1 MNLYDN
7 KNFPQ
12 DFENKTLTCAN
23 NCRGVD
29 PNAVVI
35 GGGALLAAT
44 ALGSLQ
50 LLPGVVGLAGTFAM
64 GTAAMA
70 MLDNGCPSDMPCPV
84 SKFRPGRSIVFFQ
97 VRGIRNPRNPRLF
110 CCRPRGRGALG
121 LSVQCPRAPNPS
133 NCAIRPR

>member
-7 KNFPQ
+7 KEFPQ
-12 DFENKTLTCAN
+12 DSENKTLTCAN

-50 LLPGVVGLAGTFAM
+50 LLPGVLGLAGTLAM
-64 GTAAMA
+64 GTVAMTI
-70 MLDNGCPSDMPCPV
+70 LDNGCPSDMPCPV
-84 SKFRPGRSIVFFQ
+84 SKIRPSQSIVFYQ
-97 VRGIRNPRNPRLF
+97 VRGIRDAP
-110 CCRPRGRGALG
+110 
-121 LSVQCPRAPNPS
+121 LSKKCS
-133 NCAIRPR
+133 FF

>member
-7 KNFPQ
+7 KEFPQ
-12 DFENKTLTCAN
+12 DSENKTLTCAN

-50 LLPGVVGLAGTFAM
+50 LLPGVVGLAGTLAM
-64 GTAAMA
+64 GTAAMTI
-70 MLDNGCPSDMPCPV
+70 LDNGCPSDMPCPV
-84 SKFRPGRSIVFFQ
+84 SKNRPWSIYSVLS
-97 VRGIRNPRNPRLF
+97 GSRNKKPKKPKAFLLPPTWKGCSRVK
-110 CCRPRGRGALG
+110 C
-121 LSVQCPRAPNPS
+121 SMPS
-133 NCAIRPR
+133 GSQP

>member
-7 KNFPQ
+7 KKVLQ
-12 DFENKTLTCAN
+12 DSENKTLTCAN

-50 LLPGVVGLAGTFAM
+50 LLPGVVGLAGTLAM

-70 MLDNGCPSDMPCPV
+70 ILDNGCPSDMPCPV
-84 SKFRPGRSIVFFQ
+84 S
-97 VRGIRNPRNPRLF
+97 NPP
-110 CCRPRGRGALG
+110 PPP
-121 LSVQCPRAPNPS
+121 SVVDL
-133 NCAIRPR
+133 

>member
-7 KNFPQ
+7 KEFPQ
-12 DFENKTLTCAN
+12 DSENKTLTCAN

-50 LLPGVVGLAGTFAM
+50 LLPGVVGLASTLAM
-64 GTAAMA
+64 GTAAMT

-84 SKFRPGRSIVFFQ
+84 SKNRPWLIYSVLSGSRNKKPKKPKTFLLSPTWKGRSRIKCSM
-97 VRGIRNPRNPRLF
+97 P
-110 CCRPRGRGALG
+110 
-121 LSVQCPRAPNPS
+121 
-133 NCAIRPR
+133 

>member
-7 KNFPQ
+7 KEFPQ
-12 DFENKTLTCAN
+12 DSENKTLTCAN

-50 LLPGVVGLAGTFAM
+50 LLPGVVGLAGTLAM
-64 GTAAMA
+64 GTAAMTI
-70 MLDNGCPSDMPCPV
+70 LDNGCPSDMPCPV
-84 SKFRPGRSIVFFQ
+84 SKNRPSRSTGSFRKNGKNKTVFMGAKFTEKLIFSAFFSRELATNLRS
-97 VRGIRNPRNPRLF
+97 
-110 CCRPRGRGALG
+110 
-121 LSVQCPRAPNPS
+121 
-133 NCAIRPR
+133 

>member
-1 MNLYDN
+1 MNLYAN

-12 DFENKTLTCAN
+12 DSENKTLTCAN

-50 LLPGVVGLAGTFAM
+50 LLPGVVGLAGTLAM
-64 GTAAMA
+64 GTAAMTI
-70 MLDNGCPSDMPCPV
+70 LDNGCPSDMPCPV
-84 SKFRPGRSIVFFQ
+84 SKTPLVDLMCF
-97 VRGIRNPRNPRLF
+97 IRF
-110 CCRPRGRGALG
+110 EE
-121 LSVQCPRAPNPS
+121 
-133 NCAIRPR
+133 